1 LDPDF
6 LFQTERKDNK
16 KKRNNLTH
24 HANPDKMNEITEV
37 MYSDYDIL
45 SFNKRC
51 CILFSEKNP

>member
-37 MYSDYDIL
+37 MYSDYVIL
-45 SFNKRC
+45 SFNK
-51 CILFSEKNP
+51 